1 MTTTETGYLTLVGP
15 TCVGKTAYSH
25 ALLAEFPFELIN
37 VDSFQVYSFFRLGT
51 GREDL
56 RAERSHLYGF
66 QDPNTVLSADEYLTL
81 VEGAIKDVVAVG
93 GRIPLFEGGSIS
105 YLRALMSRYHL
116 LLVGL
121 RPRDAGHARQLIEK
135 RITANSEKL
144 LLSEIAEGLA
154 RGYEN
159 TIILHD
165 DVVYLPYVRYL
176 TGKVSLEETRRRV
189 RENLLRRYQT
199 QMREYEN
206 LPVRW
211 FEPSAESLAAV
222 RDIAVRFV
230 KSFRDSSG

>member
-1 MTTTETGYLTLVGP
+1 MTTENSYLALVGP

-51 GREDL
+51 GRGDL
-56 RAERSHLYGF
+56 QTDRSHLYGF
-66 QDPNTVLSADEYLTL
+66 QDPKTVLPADEYLTL
-81 VEGAIKDVVAVG
+81 VEGTIKRVVAG

-105 YLRALMSRYHL
+105 YLKALMSKYRL
-116 LLVGL
+116 QLVGL
-121 RPRDAGHARQLIEK
+121 RPRDREHARELVEK

-144 LLSEIAEGLA
+144 LLAEIAKGLT
-154 RGYEN
+154 RGYEG
-159 TIILHD
+159 TIILQD

-189 RENLLRRYQT
+189 RENLLRRYET

-211 FEPSAESLAAV
+211 FEQSPESLVAV
-222 RDIAVRFV
+222 RDLAERFV
-230 KSFRDSSG
+230 RSFGVSSG